1 MTAEEIVLIAGLLL
15 AAFYV
20 VLGLRRPGAALISV
34 PIVCAGFVWAAC
46 LIDAPAA
53 TEEAMALVL
62 VPVIF
67 LAALITVLLSG
78 RKLDEQK
85 WPQIWA
91 RLLLWGFVLLLFIV
105 TCFFAVA
112 NVPAFQFPFLLLVL
126 LAITFIGA
134 AISYGLTSRHA
145 TATYVIS
152 TIGSS
157 MRQNLPLPMALESAA
172 GGRDDKRAR
181 ILSSISKWLVQG
193 FSLSESIKRGFPK
206 CPGYAAAMITA
217 AERINQL
224 PLAFSSIEADM
235 AEKADESRKLR
246 PVTPYYPNPYYPL
259 VLIFC
264 VGNIVWAVLTFVMP
278 NFISVLAEMTEGA
291 ELPAATQLLLR
302 IVSFIARDRGELFF
316 IALAF
321 MVLVVV
327 PFCIYVRFR
336 RRRPHEPYTTSQIG
350 DFVKWRLPVFHG
362 FEKNYSMLQTAEML
376 RLSLNAGGTVNEAI
390 DSALSLDVNGCY
402 RKRLQK
408 WLEKV
413 EAGQNIAAA
422 ARQSGV
428 GSGLAWAFD
437 EQANQGNTPAVLETL
452 ESLYRSSYSYR
463 VNLAKFIMS
472 PLVTLIMASIV
483 GFVAYAIYSAPIAII
498 RYTAEAVYP

>member
-1 MTAEEIVLIAGLLL
+1 MLLHVALLL
-15 AAFYV
+15 AIVYF
-20 VLGLRRPGAALISV
+20 VLGLKKPGIALITMPAACCVFIFIMFTEYNRGATFDALFAIAIVIIVTFSSVFLAWRRPGMGKWRLTLT
-34 PIVCAGFVWAAC
+34 WAKW
-46 LIDAPAA
+46 
-53 TEEAMALVL
+53 LVL
-62 VPVIF
+62 CLAF
-67 LAALITVLLSG
+67 LVL
-78 RKLDEQK
+78 
-85 WPQIWA
+85 A
-91 RLLLWGFVLLLFIV
+91 V

-112 NVPAFQFPFLLLVL
+112 NLPSFQFPFLLLVL
-126 LAITFIGA
+126 FAITFIGA

-145 TATYVIS
+145 TAAYVIS

-172 GGRDDKRAR
+172 GGRDDNRAK
-181 ILSSISKWLVQG
+181 ILSSISKWLVEG

-235 AEKADESRKLR
+235 AEKAEESRTLR
-246 PVTPYYPNPYYPL
+246 SVNPYYPNPYYPL

-264 VGNIVWAVLTFVMP
+264 LGNIVWAVLTFIMP
-278 NFISVLAEMTEGA
+278 QFMQILMEMTPA
-291 ELPAATQLLLR
+291 AQLPAATRALIQ
-302 IVSFIARDRGELFF
+302 IVRFVAWDHGVLFF

-321 MVLVVV
+321 MVLMVF
-327 PFCIYVRFR
+327 PFCIYARFR

-350 DFVKWRLPVFHG
+350 DFVKWHLPVFHG

-376 RLSLNAGGTVNEAI
+376 RLSLNAGGTVNQAI
-390 DSALSLDVNGCY
+390 DSALYLDVNGCY

-408 WLEKV
+408 WLGKV

-422 ARQSGV
+422 ARQSDV

-463 VNLAKFIMS
+463 VNLARLIMC
-472 PLVTLIMASIV
+472 PCVTLIMASIV
-483 GFVAYAIYSAPIAII
+483 GFVVYAIYSAPVAII
-498 RYTAEAVYP
+498 YQMAEAVYP

>member
-1 MTAEEIVLIAGLLL
+1 MTAEEIILIGGVLL
-15 AAFYV
+15 AGFYV
-20 VLGLRRPGAALISV
+20 ILGLRRPGAALITL
-34 PIVCAGFVWAAC
+34 PIVCAVFVCAAF
-46 LIDAPAA
+46 LTETDAPAA
-53 TEEAMALVL
+53 TEEAMAL

-91 RLLLWGFVLLLFIV
+91 RLLLWGFALLLFIV
-105 TCFFAVA
+105 TSLFAVA
-112 NVPAFQFPFLLLVL
+112 NLPAFQFPFLLLVL

-172 GGRDDKRAR
+172 GGRDDSRAR
-181 ILSSISKWLVQG
+181 ILRSISKWLVEG

-264 VGNIVWAVLTFVMP
+264 VANIVWAVLTFVMP
-278 NFISVLAEMTEGA
+278 QFVQILMEMTPA
-291 ELPAATQLLLR
+291 AQLPAATRALIQ
-302 IVSFIARDRGELFF
+302 IVRFVAWDHGVLFI

-321 MVLVVV
+321 TVLVVF

-350 DFVKWRLPVFHG
+350 DFIKWHLPVFHG

-390 DSALSLDVNGCY
+390 DSALCLDVNGCY

-413 EAGQNIAAA
+413 EAGQNISAAA
-422 ARQSGV
+422 KQTGV

-452 ESLYRSSYSYR
+452 ESLYRSNYSYR
-463 VNLAKFIMS
+463 VNLARFIMC
-472 PLVTLIMASIV
+472 PFVTLIMASIV
-483 GFVAYAIYSAPIAII
+483 GFVAYAIYSAPVAII
-498 RYTAEAVYP
+498 HQLAETVYP

>member
-1 MTAEEIVLIAGLLL
+1 MTAEEIILIAGLLL

-20 VLGLRRPGAALISV
+20 ILGLRRPGAALITV
-34 PIVCAGFVWAAC
+34 PIVCAGFVWAAV
-46 LIDAPAA
+46 LTDAPAA
-53 TEEAMALVL
+53 GAAAMAL

-67 LAALITVLLSG
+67 LAAQITVLLSG

-91 RLLLWGFVLLLFIV
+91 RLLLWGFALLLFIV
-105 TCFFAVA
+105 TSLFAVA
-112 NVPAFQFPFLLLVL
+112 NLPAFQFPFLLLVL
-126 LAITFIGA
+126 LAITSIGA

-172 GGRDDKRAR
+172 GGRDDSRAR

-206 CPGYAAAMITA
+206 CPGYAVAMITA

-278 NFISVLAEMTEGA
+278 NFSSVLAEMTEGA

-302 IVSFIARDRGELFF
+302 IVSFIARDRGVLFF

-350 DFVKWRLPVFHG
+350 DFIKWHLPVFHG
-362 FEKNYSMLQTAEML
+362 FEKNYSMLQTAEIL

-422 ARQSGV
+422 ARQTGV

-437 EQANQGNTPAVLETL
+437 EQANQNTPAVLETL

-463 VNLAKFIMS
+463 VNLARFIMS
-472 PLVTLIMASIV
+472 PFVTLIMASIV
-483 GFVAYAIYSAPIAII
+483 GFVVYAIYSAPVAII
-498 RYTAEAVYP
+498 HQLAETVYP

>member
-1 MTAEEIVLIAGLLL
+1 MTAEEIVLIVGLLL
-15 AAFYV
+15 AGFYV
-20 VLGLRRPGAALISV
+20 ILGLRRPGAALITV
-34 PIVCAGFVWAAC
+34 PIVCAGFVWAAV
-46 LIDAPAA
+46 LTDAPAA
-53 TEEAMALVL
+53 GAAAMAL

-67 LAALITVLLSG
+67 LAAQITVLLSG

-91 RLLLWGFVLLLFIV
+91 RLLLWGFALLLFIV
-105 TCFFAVA
+105 TSLFAVA
-112 NVPAFQFPFLLLVL
+112 NLPAFQFPFLLLVL

-172 GGRDDKRAR
+172 GGRDDSRAR
-181 ILSSISKWLVQG
+181 ILRSISKWLVEG

-246 PVTPYYPNPYYPL
+246 PVAPYYPNPYYPL
-259 VLIFC
+259 LLIFC
-264 VGNIVWAVLTFVMP
+264 LGNVVWAVLTFVMP
-278 NFISVLAEMTEGA
+278 NFTSVLAEMTGGA
-291 ELPAATQLLLR
+291 ELPATTQLLLR
-302 IVSFIARDRGELFF
+302 IVSFVARDRGVLFF

-321 MVLVVV
+321 MVLVVI

-350 DFVKWRLPVFHG
+350 DFIKWRLPVFHG

-390 DSALSLDVNGCY
+390 DSALYLDVNGCY

-422 ARQSGV
+422 ARQTGV

-452 ESLYRSSYSYR
+452 ESLYRSNYSYR
-463 VNLAKFIMS
+463 VNLARFIVC
-472 PLVTLIMASIV
+472 PFVTLIMGAMV
-483 GFVAYAIYSAPIAII
+483 GFVLYAIYSAPVAII

>member
-1 MTAEEIVLIAGLLL
+1 MTAEEIVLIVGLLL

-20 VLGLRRPGAALISV
+20 ILGLRRPGAALITV

-53 TEEAMALVL
+53 TEEAIALAL

-67 LAALITVLLSG
+67 LAALIAVLLSG

-91 RLLLWGFVLLLFIV
+91 RLLLWGFALLLFIV
-105 TCFFAVA
+105 TSLFAVA
-112 NVPAFQFPFLLLVL
+112 NLPAFQFPFLLLVL

-181 ILSSISKWLVQG
+181 ILRSISKWLVEG

-235 AEKADESRKLR
+235 AEKAEESRKLR

-264 VGNIVWAVLTFVMP
+264 LGNVVWAVLTFIMP
-278 NFISVLAEMTEGA
+278 QFMQVLMEMTGGA
-291 ELPAATQLLLR
+291 ELPAATQSLLR
-302 IVSFIARDRGELFF
+302 IVSFVAWDRGVFF

-321 MVLVVV
+321 MALVVF
-327 PFCIYVRFR
+327 PFCIYARFR

-350 DFVKWRLPVFHG
+350 DFIKWRLPVFHG

-463 VNLAKFIMS
+463 VNLARFIMS
-472 PLVTLIMASIV
+472 PCVTLVMGAMV
-483 GFVAYAIYSAPIAII
+483 GFVVYAILSAPVAII
-498 RYTAEAVYP
+498 HQVTETIYP

>member
-1 MTAEEIVLIAGLLL
+1 MTAEEIILIAGLLL

-20 VLGLRRPGAALISV
+20 ILGLRRPGVALITV
-34 PIVCAGFVWAAC
+34 PIVCALFVCVCAAF

-53 TEEAMALVL
+53 AEEAMALV
-62 VPVIF
+62 PVIL
-67 LAALITVLLSG
+67 LAVLITVLLSG

-91 RLLLWGFVLLLFIV
+91 RWLLWGFALLLFIV

-112 NVPAFQFPFLLLVL
+112 NVPAFQFPFLLFVL

-172 GGRDDKRAR
+172 GGRDDSRAR
-181 ILSSISKWLVQG
+181 ILRSISKWLVQG

-235 AEKADESRKLR
+235 AEKAEESRKLR

-264 VGNIVWAVLTFVMP
+264 VANIVWAVLTFVMP
-278 NFISVLAEMTEGA
+278 QFVQILMEMTPA
-291 ELPAATQLLLR
+291 AQLPAATRALIQ
-302 IVSFIARDRGELFF
+302 IVRFVAWDHGALFF
-316 IALAF
+316 IALTF
-321 MVLVVV
+321 TVLVVF

-336 RRRPHEPYTTSQIG
+336 RRRPHEPYMTSQIG
-350 DFVKWRLPVFHG
+350 DFIKWRLPVFHG
-362 FEKNYSMLQTAEML
+362 FEKNY
-376 RLSLNAGGTVNEAI
+376 
-390 DSALSLDVNGCY
+390 
-402 RKRLQK
+402 
-408 WLEKV
+408 
-413 EAGQNIAAA
+413 
-422 ARQSGV
+422 
-428 GSGLAWAFD
+428 
-437 EQANQGNTPAVLETL
+437 
-452 ESLYRSSYSYR
+452 
-463 VNLAKFIMS
+463 
-472 PLVTLIMASIV
+472 
-483 GFVAYAIYSAPIAII
+483 
-498 RYTAEAVYP
+498 

>member
-1 MTAEEIVLIAGLLL
+1 MIMLLFVALLL
-15 AAFYV
+15 VILYV
-20 VLGLRRPGAALISV
+20 LLGLKRPGI
-34 PIVCAGFVWAAC
+34 
-46 LIDAPAA
+46 
-53 TEEAMALVL
+53 ALVTAPITCALFVCVASSTNDEGIMFQALLL

-67 LAALITVLLSG
+67 IAALISILLSKSETD
-78 RKLDEQK
+78 RKRRAQT
-85 WPQIWA
+85 WA
-91 RLLLWGFVLLLFIV
+91 RLLLWGFALLLLIV
-105 TCFFAVA
+105 TCFFTID
-112 NVPAFQFPFLLLVL
+112 NLPSFQFPFLLLFL
-126 LAITFIGA
+126 FAITFIGA
-134 AISYGLTSRHA
+134 VISYGLTSRHA
-145 TATYVIS
+145 TAAYVIS

-172 GGRDDKRAR
+172 GGRDDNRAK

-235 AEKADESRKLR
+235 AEKAEESRTLR
-246 PVTPYYPNPYYPL
+246 SVNPYYPNPYYPL

-264 VGNIVWAVLTFVMP
+264 VGNIVWAVLTFIMP
-278 NFISVLAEMTEGA
+278 NFTSVLVEMTEGA

-302 IVSFIARDRGELFF
+302 IVSFIARDRGVLFF

-321 MVLVVV
+321 TVLVVV
-327 PFCIYVRFR
+327 PFCIYARFR

-350 DFVKWRLPVFHG
+350 DFIKWRLPVFHG

-390 DSALSLDVNGCY
+390 DSALCLDVNGCY

-408 WLEKV
+408 WLEKI

-422 ARQSGV
+422 ARQTGV

-452 ESLYRSSYSYR
+452 ESLYRSNYSYR
-463 VNLAKFIMS
+463 VNLARLIMC
-472 PLVTLIMASIV
+472 PCVTLIMASIV
-483 GFVAYAIYSAPIAII
+483 GFVVYAIYSAPVAII
-498 RYTAEAVYP
+498 YQMAEAVYP

>member
-1 MTAEEIVLIAGLLL
+1 MTAEEIVLIVGLLL
-15 AAFYV
+15 AGFYV
-20 VLGLRRPGAALISV
+20 ILGLRRPGAALITV
-34 PIVCAGFVWAAC
+34 PIVCALFVCAAF
-46 LIDAPAA
+46 LTDAPAA
-53 TEEAMALVL
+53 GEEAMAL

-67 LAALITVLLSG
+67 LAVLITVLLSG
-78 RKLDEQK
+78 RKLHEQK

-91 RLLLWGFVLLLFIV
+91 KWLLRGFALLVFIV
-105 TCFFAVA
+105 TSFFAVA
-112 NVPAFQFPFLLLVL
+112 NLPSFQFPFLLLFL
-126 LAITFIGA
+126 FAITFIGA
-134 AISYGLTSRHA
+134 AISYGLTSRYA

-172 GGRDDKRAR
+172 GGRDDNRAR

-235 AEKADESRKLR
+235 AAKAEKSKQVQ
-246 PVTPYYPNPYYPL
+246 PVGPFYPL
-259 VLIFC
+259 VLVC
-264 VGNIVWAVLTFVMP
+264 LVGFIVWGVLAFVMP
-278 NFISVLAEMTEGA
+278 NFTSVLAEMTGGA
-291 ELPAATQLLLR
+291 ALPPATRLLLR
-302 IVSFIARDRGELFF
+302 ITSFIVWDHGVLFF

-321 MVLVVV
+321 MVLVVF

-350 DFVKWRLPVFHG
+350 DFVKWHLPFFHG

-376 RLSLNAGGTVNEAI
+376 RLSLNAGGTVNDAI

-408 WLEKV
+408 WLGKV

-452 ESLYRSSYSYR
+452 ESLYRSNYSYR
-463 VNLAKFIMS
+463 VNLARLIMS
-472 PLVTLIMASIV
+472 PCVTLVMGAMV
-483 GFVAYAIYSAPIAII
+483 GFVVYAIFSAPVAII
-498 RYTAEAVYP
+498 RYTVEVVYP

>member
-1 MTAEEIVLIAGLLL
+1 MLLFVATLLVILYVLLGLKRPGIALVTAPIACALFVCAAALSTNDEGTTFQALLL
-15 AAFYV
+15 APVIF
-20 VLGLRRPGAALISV
+20 GAALIS
-34 PIVCAGFVWAAC
+34 I
-46 LIDAPAA
+46 
-53 TEEAMALVL
+53 
-62 VPVIF
+62 
-67 LAALITVLLSG
+67 LLSKSEPD
-78 RKLDEQK
+78 RKQRA
-85 WPQIWA
+85 QTWA
-91 RLLLWGFVLLLFIV
+91 RWLLWGFAFLLFIV
-105 TCFFAVA
+105 TCLFAVA
-112 NVPAFQFPFLLLVL
+112 NLPFFQFPFLLLFL
-126 LAITFIGA
+126 FAITFIGA

-172 GGRDDKRAR
+172 GGRDDNRAR

-235 AEKADESRKLR
+235 AEKAEESRTLR
-246 PVTPYYPNPYYPL
+246 SVNPYYPNPYYPL

-264 VGNIVWAVLTFVMP
+264 VGNVVWAVLTFVMP
-278 NFISVLAEMTEGA
+278 LFMQILMEMTPA
-291 ELPAATQLLLR
+291 AQLPAATRALIQ
-302 IVSFIARDRGELFF
+302 IVRFVAWDRGVLFF

-321 MVLVVV
+321 MVLVVL

-350 DFVKWRLPVFHG
+350 DFIKWHLPVFYG

-463 VNLAKFIMS
+463 VNLARFIMC
-472 PLVTLIMASIV
+472 PCVTLIMASIV
-483 GFVAYAIYSAPIAII
+483 GFVVYAIYSAPVAII
-498 RYTAEAVYP
+498 YQMAETIYP

>member
-1 MTAEEIVLIAGLLL
+1 MIMLLFVALLL
-15 AAFYV
+15 AILYV
-20 VLGLRRPGAALISV
+20 ILGLKRPGIALVTVPITCALFVCVAALSTNDEGIMFQVLLLAPVIFGAALIS
-34 PIVCAGFVWAAC
+34 I
-46 LIDAPAA
+46 
-53 TEEAMALVL
+53 
-62 VPVIF
+62 
-67 LAALITVLLSG
+67 LLSKSEPD
-78 RKLDEQK
+78 RKQRA
-85 WPQIWA
+85 QTWA
-91 RLLLWGFVLLLFIV
+91 RWLLWGFALLLFIA

-112 NVPAFQFPFLLLVL
+112 NLPSFQFPFLLLFL

-172 GGRDDKRAR
+172 GGRDDNRAR

-217 AERINQL
+217 AERISQL

-235 AEKADESRKLR
+235 AEKAEESRTLR
-246 PVTPYYPNPYYPL
+246 SVNPYYPNPYYPL

-264 VGNIVWAVLTFVMP
+264 VGNVVWAVLTFVMP
-278 NFISVLAEMTEGA
+278 LFMQILTEMIPSGQ
-291 ELPAATQLLLR
+291 LPTATRALIR
-302 IVSFIARDRGELFF
+302 IVSFVAWDHGILFIIAS
-316 IALAF
+316 AF
-321 MVLVVV
+321 TVLVVF

-336 RRRPHEPYTTSQIG
+336 RRRPHEPYRTSQIA

-437 EQANQGNTPAVLETL
+437 DQANQGNTPAVLETL
-452 ESLYRSSYSYR
+452 ESLYRSNYSYR
-463 VNLAKFIMS
+463 VNLARFIMC
-472 PLVTLIMASIV
+472 PFVTLIMASIV
-483 GFVAYAIYSAPIAII
+483 GFVVYAIYSAPIAII
-498 RYTAEAVYP
+498 HQMAEAVYP